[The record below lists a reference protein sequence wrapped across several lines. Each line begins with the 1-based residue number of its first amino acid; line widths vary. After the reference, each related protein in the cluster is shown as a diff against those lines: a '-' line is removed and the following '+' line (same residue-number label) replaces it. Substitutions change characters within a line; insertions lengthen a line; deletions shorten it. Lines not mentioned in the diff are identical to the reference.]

1 MQFVFISDGY
11 LVVSSEIDYESIT
24 SKTFEINITATD
36 GKGSAKNVI
45 SLTILDQNEAPVFYL
60 REYSV
65 EMNESKVCIRSD
77 NVNIFN

>member
-36 GKGSAKNVI
+36 GKDSAKNVI
-45 SLTILDQNEAPVFYL
+45 SLIILDQNEAPVFNL
-60 REYSV
+60 SEYSV
-65 EMNESKVCIRSD
+65 EMNESKVCFRSD
-77 NVNIFN
+77 NVNIFK